1 MQEYVMST
9 EPFWKKKYWL
19 AEMSVLKNAA
29 VKGIKPLEWHIKFT
43 FTRLSSCCWV
53 KNKST
58 YDWAGW
64 GIETVFISG
73 GGMFSLFTFSSTLG
87 AAKKKYNNRNFSVWG
102 QN

>member
-43 FTRLSSCCWV
+43 FTRLSSCC
-53 KNKST
+53 
-58 YDWAGW
+58 
-64 GIETVFISG
+64 
-73 GGMFSLFTFSSTLG
+73 
-87 AAKKKYNNRNFSVWG
+87 
-102 QN
+102 